1 MKTVFKS
8 IFASLAILAVLT
20 SCEGPQGPMGNANV
34 TIWKTSINSSGW
46 VADAEAYGYA
56 IDCPII
62 NSEVVNGLYQVSA
75 SINLGG
81 LWVSAPYITAGLDY
95 TETCQFVF
103 GTGSPNAFLYAYSDD
118 DITTLHEDITEVKV
132 AVIEGLGGKKEWTI
146 EQIEANPGFFNITY
160 IEN

>member
-1 MKTVFKS
+1 MNKVLKS
-8 IFASLAILAVLT
+8 IFTCFAILTALT

-46 VADAEAYGYA
+46 VADGDAYGYA

-62 NSEVVNGLYQVSA
+62 NSEVVNGLYQVTA
-75 SINLGG
+75 SINIGG

-118 DITTLHEDITEVKV
+118 DITTLHEDITEVKI
-132 AVIEGLGGKKEWTI
+132 AVIEGLSGKKEWTV
-146 EQIEANPGFFNITY
+146 EEIEANSDIFNIKY
-160 IEN
+160 LND

>member
-1 MKTVFKS
+1 MNS
-8 IFASLAILAVLT
+8 ILKIFIGLATFSIALT
-20 SCEGPQGPMGNANV
+20 SCEGPEGPMGNANV

-118 DITTLHEDITEVKV
+118 DITTLHENITEVKV